1 MDAMNRSLQVG
12 RIAGV
17 PVSVEAGLVVLAGLF
32 VVTLAGDGLARLDP
46 GSSLTARVAVASAT
60 VAVFLASI
68 LAHEFGHA
76 VLARR
81 RGVGVLGVT
90 LSLFGGYA
98 QLDRQ
103 APDPRSEFTIAA
115 AGPAVNLAIGGL
127 LGGAALAAD
136 GLGAHRLV
144 VGALVW
150 LAAVNVVLAALN
162 LIPAAP
168 LDGGRVLTAGL
179 WRRLGDA
186 ERARVLSG
194 RVGLVL
200 GLALL
205 PAGLAQ
211 AWVWDWRGLVTALVG
226 LFLFNGARS
235 EIATA
240 TIRGRLARTSAQEL
254 MVIDPPSISDSST
267 VDQLDRFAGVDG
279 AAVAFPVVR
288 WDTEPIGYI
297 VPADASDLGQ
307 PERSWTTVSS
317 LMRPTPAVARAWMTE
332 PIDTILRRQPSST
345 DLVVVI
351 HEPEAGR
358 VVGTLSDGQI
368 DPLLRSPDLW
378 GRDRPR

>member
-1 MDAMNRSLQVG
+1 MDVMNRSLQVG

-17 PVSVEAGLVVLAGLF
+17 PVSVEAGLVVLAALF
-32 VVTLAGDGLARLDP
+32 IVTLAGDGLSRLDP
-46 GSSLTARVAVASAT
+46 DSALTVRIGVASAT

-76 VLARR
+76 ILARR

-103 APDPRSEFTIAA
+103 APDPRSEFAIAA
-115 AGPAVNLAIGGL
+115 AGPTVNLVIGAI
-127 LGGAALAAD
+127 LGASAWAAD
-136 GLGAHRLV
+136 GLGLHRLV
-144 VGALVW
+144 VGSLVW
-150 LAAVNVVLAALN
+150 LAAVNIILAVLN
-162 LIPAAP
+162 LVPAAP

-194 RVGLVL
+194 RVGLLL
-200 GLALL
+200 GLVLI

-211 AWVWDWRGLVTALVG
+211 ALLWGWRGLITALVG
-226 LFLFNGARS
+226 LFLFNGARG

-240 TIRGRLARTSAQEL
+240 TIRGRLARTSARDL
-254 MVIDPPSISDSST
+254 MVVDPPSIRDSFT
-267 VDQLDRFAGVDG
+267 VDQLQRFAGTDG
-279 AAVAFPVVR
+279 ARVAFPVVR
-288 WDTEPIGYI
+288 WDAEPIGYV
-297 VPADASDLGQ
+297 VPTDAADLGV
-307 PERSWTTVSS
+307 PERSWTTVSR

-332 PIDTILRRQPSST
+332 PIDAILRRQPSSD
-345 DLVVVI
+345 DLVVVV
-351 HEPEAGR
+351 HEPDAGR

-368 DPLLRSPDLW
+368 DPLLRLPDLW
-378 GRDRPR
+378 GRDRHR